1 MSKFNENYISLR
13 PTKKPQLSNK
23 SGGLHKSLRHFV
35 EEKQHFSGDF
45 FSGKSLKRTLCT
57 EKTALSSSSPDSR
70 RNVSR
75 KEQRGQKRL
84 RRDSEKVLNFSYLD
98 CYAGA

>member
-1 MSKFNENYISLR
+1 MCGILL
-13 PTKKPQLSNK
+13 KK
-23 SGGLHKSLRHFV
+23 
-35 EEKQHFSGDF
+35 KQHFSGDF

-75 KEQRGQKRL
+75 KVQRGQKTE
-84 RRDSEKVLNFSYLD
+84 SEKVLNFSYLD
-98 CYAGA
+98 CYAAVSSLELREG

>member
-1 MSKFNENYISLR
+1 MAC
-13 PTKKPQLSNK
+13 TKVCGILLKK
-23 SGGLHKSLRHFV
+23 
-35 EEKQHFSGDF
+35 KQHFSGDF

-98 CYAGA
+98 CYAAVSSLELREG

>member
-1 MSKFNENYISLR
+1 MAC
-13 PTKKPQLSNK
+13 TKVCGILLKK
-23 SGGLHKSLRHFV
+23 
-35 EEKQHFSGDF
+35 KQHFSGDF

-75 KEQRGQKRL
+75 KVQRGQKKTEERL
-84 RRDSEKVLNFSYLD
+84 GKSTQFQLFRLLCWSLGKAELGENAELAFY
-98 CYAGA
+98 GP